1 MKHMVTYLHTPP
13 LSQGSERDSP
23 KRHGSQA
30 TNTAAG
36 GAGANAMM
44 NGANV
49 SISMS
54 GATSGMRSRP
64 AHYTHYRDRYQHHHR
79 GHSLDHAAAV
89 AAAAGVGDGSSVLM
103 KGTSTSPVEL
113 VLATCEPSLLHI
125 APILTDLGI
134 LKLEHLRAMGRMSE
148 ETRDREL
155 KSIALLRGVTVM
167 EWAILL
173 DKLQTL

>member
-13 LSQGSERDSP
+13 LSHGSERDSP

-30 TNTAAG
+30 TN
-36 GAGANAMM
+36 NP
-44 NGANV
+44 
-49 SISMS
+49 SMS
-54 GATSGMRSRP
+54 TMRSR
-64 AHYTHYRDRYQHHHR
+64 AYHHQPER
-79 GHSLDHAAAV
+79 VDT
-89 AAAAGVGDGSSVLM
+89 SSIM
-103 KGTSTSPVEL
+103 KGASTSPVEL

-125 APILTDLGI
+125 APVLTDLGI
-134 LKLEHLRAMGRMSE
+134 VKLEHLRAMARMSD

-155 KSIALLRGVTVM
+155 KGIALLRGVTVM

>member
-1 MKHMVTYLHTPP
+1 
-13 LSQGSERDSP
+13 
-23 KRHGSQA
+23 
-30 TNTAAG
+30 
-36 GAGANAMM
+36 
-44 NGANV
+44 
-49 SISMS
+49 MS
-54 GATSGMRSRP
+54 GGYGM
-64 AHYTHYRDRYQHHHR
+64 
-79 GHSLDHAAAV
+79 GM
-89 AAAAGVGDGSSVLM
+89 GMGIDGSDGLIR
-103 KGTSTSPVEL
+103 GTSTSPVEL

>member
-13 LSQGSERDSP
+13 LSHGSERDSP
-23 KRHGSQA
+23 RHPGSQA
-30 TNTAAG
+30 TN
-36 GAGANAMM
+36 NP
-44 NGANV
+44 
-49 SISMS
+49 SMS
-54 GATSGMRSRP
+54 TMRSRP
-64 AHYTHYRDRYQHHHR
+64 HHHHPAER
-79 GHSLDHAAAV
+79 VDTSSMLK
-89 AAAAGVGDGSSVLM
+89 GS
-103 KGTSTSPVEL
+103 STSPVEL

-125 APILTDLGI
+125 SPILTDLGI
-134 LKLEHLRAMGRMSE
+134 VKLEHLRAMGRMSE